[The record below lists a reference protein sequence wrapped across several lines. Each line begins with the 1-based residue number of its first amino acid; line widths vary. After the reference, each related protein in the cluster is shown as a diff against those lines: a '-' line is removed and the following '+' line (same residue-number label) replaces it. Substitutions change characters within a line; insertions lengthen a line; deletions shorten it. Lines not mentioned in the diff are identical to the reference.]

1 MLDVHPA
8 HHAASTWR
16 EFQMSYPK
24 GAFDFAAGSAR
35 YPENTPRRRGFVVHP
50 RNIRNSSNR
59 NILFDDSRRRVPA
72 KSGFRQLQFS
82 VVENR
87 PSHSSRFGS
96 RVLRGISNE
105 KRALL

>member
-16 EFQMSYPK
+16 EFQMSYLK

-72 KSGFRQLQFS
+72 KSGFYEQDGAVNVFS
-82 VVENR
+82 V
-87 PSHSSRFGS
+87 FLFLGFCFCCCWF
-96 RVLRGISNE
+96 
-105 KRALL
+105 